1 MQSTAENLIQAARHL
16 CAAVEQLGFGLP
28 ITRVYNPL
36 AYAWKVHETYLKR
49 YGNSRKRVVFLGMNP
64 GPFGMVQTGVPFGEV
79 RAVRDWMEIEAA
91 VGRPGNLEIH
101 SGSRRARR
109 PGVHSDAAASIVSE
123 AGKRNRLARVNEGE
137 HPKRPVLGFACLRSE
152 VSGRRL
158 WNLFAHRFGKA
169 ENFFTDHF
177 VVNYCPLAFFETSGR
192 NRTPDKLPAS
202 QLTPLLKACDEHL
215 RRTVEILQPEWVI
228 GVGRFAEQ
236 RAKQVFP
243 GGQTRIG
250 SILHPSP
257 ANPAA
262 NRDWEGLVI
271 AQLNK
276 LGVWR

>member
-1 MQSTAENLIQAARHL
+1 MQPIAENLIKAARHL
-16 CAAVEQLGFGLP
+16 CAAVEQLGFGP
-28 ITRVYNPL
+28 PVTRVYNPL
-36 AYAWKVHETYLKR
+36 AYAWKVHEAYLKR
-49 YGNSRKRVVFLGMNP
+49 YGDNRKRVIFLGMNP

-79 RAVRDWMEIEAA
+79 RAVRDWMAIEEA
-91 VGRPGNLEIH
+91 VGRPGNLEPY
-101 SGSRRARR
+101 SNSRRSRC
-109 PGVHSDAAASIVSE
+109 SDVDSGAPVSILSPS
-123 AGKRNRLARVNEGE
+123 GKRNRLTRANERE
-137 HPKRPVLGFACLRSE
+137 HPKRPVLGFACPRSE

-158 WNLFAHRFGKA
+158 WNLFANRFGKA
-169 ENFFTDHF
+169 ENFFAEHF
-177 VVNYCPLAFFETSGR
+177 VVNYCPLAFFETTGR
-192 NRTPDKLPAS
+192 NRTPDKLPAQ

-243 GGQTRIG
+243 DGQLRIG

-262 NRDWEGLVI
+262 NRDWEGIVT

-276 LGVWR
+276 LGVWS